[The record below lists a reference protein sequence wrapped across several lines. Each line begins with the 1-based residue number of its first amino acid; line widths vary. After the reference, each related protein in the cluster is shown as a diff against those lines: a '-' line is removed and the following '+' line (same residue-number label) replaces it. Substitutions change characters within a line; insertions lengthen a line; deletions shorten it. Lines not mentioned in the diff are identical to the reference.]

1 LTEAKICLEQNNFL
15 EELVEKVNN
24 YWGSNL

>member
-24 YWGSNL
+24 Y